1 MTRNKYVWLVIAI
14 VLIGV
19 APTGMANLVGLGG
32 GAVVGWGH
40 SLGTFVNH
48 LGK

>member
-1 MTRNKYVWLVIAI
+1 MIRNKYVWLVIAI

-19 APTGMANLVGLGG
+19 APIGTANLVGLGG
-32 GAVVGWGH
+32 GAVVNWSH
-40 SLGTFVNH
+40 SFGTFVNH